1 MLREVRRLQVGDWVM
16 GADGK
21 PRRVTGIGYWTRRT
35 RFLEIDGAPDGVM
48 FNSDLVEVAEAR
60 LAEQEAQS

>member
-1 MLREVRRLQVGDWVM
+1 M

-48 FNSDLVEVAEAR
+48 FNNDLVEVAEAR
-60 LAEQEAQS
+60 RPQEVTP